1 MNRILDQL
9 ALLLMLA
16 LLGLAIQHW
25 EKSLAIISAG
35 MLVVIVYLIIPR
47 ANRPE
52 AERQIEKEEKKF
64 EREPAL
70 GKLTVS
76 KNSKPSEFKREFLL
90 QPKSIRRQRG
100 KAADPWYDG
109 PAKAVRDSPNVPDY
123 PVAWHSSRSGV
134 YHNNTLCD
142 GGNRIRPERLEP
154 GTGGRRLCEQ
164 CARLNYRNL

>member
-16 LLGLAIQHW
+16 LLGLAIQYW
-25 EKSLAIISAG
+25 EKTLAIISAG
-35 MLVVIVYLIIPR
+35 VLVVIVYLIIPR

-76 KNSKPSEFKREFLL
+76 KNSKPSEVKREFLL
-90 QPKSIRRQRG
+90 QPKSIRRQREKPLTLG
-100 KAADPWYDG
+100 TTARQKLSG
-109 PAKAVRDSPNVPDY
+109 THRM
-123 PVAWHSSRSGV
+123 SRIIRLPG
-134 YHNNTLCD
+134 T
-142 GGNRIRPERLEP
+142 RPEAVSITTTPCVMEA
-154 GTGGRRLCEQ
+154 TG
-164 CARLNYRNL
+164 